1 MIPATNEIA
10 LTTEDLPQPK
20 RAWQAPVLTRHASLT
35 VLTQHASLGTFSMLF
50 QGVSGGNGGF
60 GAMALRRHQ

>member
-1 MIPATNEIA
+1 MIPDTNRIA
-10 LTTEDLPQPK
+10 LATEELPQPK

-50 QGVSGGNGGF
+50 QGISGGDGGF
-60 GAMALRRHQ
+60 GVMPMRRRT